1 MDGLFDLVLFAALLL
16 AGLLFGRLAER
27 RHYRDIIARETALAD
42 ILVFSERRPP
52 DFALPP
58 RTELV
63 VGSVVIAEDYF
74 KRIVRHLGLVQGSTV
89 RAKHAGRDI
98 LAGLKNIVG
107 GELTAYTELLVESR
121 KEAVARMVQ
130 QAEAVGANAVL
141 NVRFSTSN
149 IASGAAEV
157 MAYGTAVV
165 IG

>member
-74 KRIVRHLGLVQGSTV
+74 KRIAAS
-89 RAKHAGRDI
+89 
-98 LAGLKNIVG
+98 LKSLVG
-107 GELTAYTELLVESR
+107 GRLTAYESLMDR
-121 KEAVARMVQ
+121 GRREAVLRMKEQARRL
-130 QAEAVGANAVL
+130 GANMVF
-141 NVRFSTSN
+141 NVRFET
-149 IASGAAEV
+149 ASMAEGAERMFSAEFI
-157 MAYGTAVV
+157 AYGTAV
-165 IG
+165 IPPRGQ

>member
-1 MDGLFDLVLFAALLL
+1 MLPAAAWRRATGHQRSRSRTARTTIATEQLMDVTNLESIPGKV
-16 AGLLFGRLAER
+16 
-27 RHYRDIIARETALAD
+27 
-42 ILVFSERRPP
+42 
-52 DFALPP
+52 
-58 RTELV
+58 
-63 VGSVVIAEDYF
+63 
-74 KRIVRHLGLVQGSTV
+74 IVRHLGLVQGSTV

-107 GELTAYTELLVESR
+107 GELKAYTELLVESR

-130 QAEAVGANAVL
+130 QAGAVGANAVL

-165 IG
+165 VE